1 MNTMLYIYIIT
12 SSILLFAFCIIG
24 IVVEINIS
32 KAKTK
37 PDLLRYGSKGLEVM
51 KIQHMLNFINTTE
64 CKFDHHIREDGLFY
78 EETLR
83 EVKFFQ
89 LTHDLK
95 PDGFV
100 GKETKG
106 RIEYLYY
113 TYKADNRFR
122 DYYRGLDAD
131 EYEKNLVKLA
141 SYQLAKDAN
150 DPLCKKL
157 INIKP

>member
-1 MNTMLYIYIIT
+1 MNTLIYIYIMTLLI
-12 SSILLFAFCIIG
+12 ILFAICMIGVSIEIIFLK
-24 IVVEINIS
+24 VNR
-32 KAKTK
+32 
-37 PDLLRYGSKGLEVM
+37 LLGYLSKGSEVM

-83 EVKFFQ
+83 EVKYFQ
-89 LTHDLK
+89 IDHNLK

-113 TYKADNRFR
+113 TYKGDNRFR
-122 DYYRGLDAD
+122 DYYRGLDK
-131 EYEKNLVKLA
+131 EYDKNLVN
-141 SYQLAKDAN
+141 SYNL
-150 DPLCKKL
+150 KKESGGL
-157 INIKP
+157 K

>member
-1 MNTMLYIYIIT
+1 MLYIYIIT
-12 SSILLFAFCIIG
+12 SSILLFSFCIIG

-64 CKFDHHIREDGLFY
+64 CKFNHHIREDGIFY

-89 LTHDLK
+89 IDHNLK
-95 PDGFV
+95 PYGLV
-100 GKETKG
+100 GVETKSK
-106 RIEYLYY
+106 IMYLYNI
-113 TYKADNRFR
+113 YKNDIRYM
-122 DYYRGLDAD
+122 DYYRGLNGN
-131 EYEKNLVKLA
+131 EYEKNLVKSHNNLE
-141 SYQLAKDAN
+141 K
-150 DPLCKKL
+150 
-157 INIKP
+157 